1 MAGSTISWRQ
11 FVHVKFEDD
20 ALVTQVTSAFNV
32 LDNEI
37 AFDNYL
43 LGNGHLFKLPEF
55 VNEKDITVTERVLP
69 REGEWKEIAIY
80 KVDDS
85 HVLIH
90 KDNNICYIFPT
101 TKSFAHLKEFQLV
114 LSYRNNINLQK
125 TETDFTIPWSFTCCL
140 DKYIQLLSLSEN
152 DAMLN
157 RLEVVMSPPA
167 GCNFIGTLDDLKIQL
182 PQNVAASPNNTISTK
197 YNEISLVI
205 CPDSNKRPL
214 TLLLKLSVTRPEE
227 FARANHISQGMLIDA
242 RQRNVL
248 EEVVFFA
255 CDLKGSSD
263 PANREKVQIFR
274 AKWMGCIEK
283 LFAENLI
290 LSGKLIGDLPQ
301 LIISPK
307 IFRENS
313 GAKICLML
321 RELFQDGQ
329 KFRGGFHH
337 GLAMATDK
345 SSCGTHYHRGQEF
358 NGDAINHGAKIADL
372 KENGEGLIVS
382 SQFLSWLSPDEPL
395 PAPWSKKQIG
405 DWATDLIRLEVDDLL
420 NKLQAEKI
428 GTATKT
434 KTCHFADRLIQRA
447 QDTGSRLIVGLDPDV
462 ERFPKFLR
470 NRFATDPS
478 DVTLENIIVEFHMA
492 VIEATAQ
499 YAAAFK
505 PQAAFY
511 EQYGHA
517 GLAALQRTLVYLRDL
532 GLPIILDAKRNDIA
546 HTASAYGR
554 AWLGDKRPLTGKT
567 NEWRV
572 DAITINGYLGEDGVK
587 PFLEADPHAGLFVL
601 AKTSNPSAGEF
612 QDLILQ
618 DGGDANF
625 ERMAKLAESWGKNTI
640 GESGYSRIGLVV
652 GATYPEASRLLRE
665 IAPSALFLMPGVGA
679 QGASFDSIAMGCKA
693 DGFGA
698 FAASSR
704 SVLYGFDPAFANS
717 ESSWRKAVMDAS
729 EQEAKMIVIG
739 IQEAINAR

>member
-1 MAGSTISWRQ
+1 MAGSTISWIQ
-11 FVHVKFEDD
+11 SVHVKFEDD
-20 ALVTQVTSAFNV
+20 ALVTQVTSAFIV

-37 AFDNYL
+37 AFDQFL

-69 REGEWKEIAIY
+69 RGGEWKELATY
-80 KVDDS
+80 KVGS
-85 HVLIH
+85 AHILLH
-90 KDNNICYIFPT
+90 KVEKQCYIFPA
-101 TKSFAHLKEFQLV
+101 TKSFADLHEFQLI
-114 LSYRNNINLQK
+114 LNYRTSTNLHK
-125 TETDFTIPWSFTCCL
+125 TETDFTIPWFFTCYL
-140 DKYIQLLSLSEN
+140 DKYLQLLSLGVL
-152 DAMLN
+152 DAKIN
-157 RLEVVMSPPA
+157 RFQVVISPPY
-167 GCNFIGTLDDLKIQL
+167 GCKVSSTRDNLIQQL
-182 PQNVAASPNNTISTK
+182 PENVRSNPYNIFTIEHDK
-197 YNEISLVI
+197 IGLVI
-205 CPDSNKRPL
+205 FPDSMKRPL
-214 TLLLKLSVTRPEE
+214 ALSLNLPFVRPEE
-227 FARANHISQGMLIDA
+227 FARKNHFSQGELINA
-242 RQRNVL
+242 RQRDAQ

-255 CDLKGSSD
+255 CDVIGSSD
-263 PANREKVQIFR
+263 PANKEKVQIFR
-274 AKWMGCIEK
+274 AKWMEYIEK
-283 LFAENLI
+283 LFDANLI

-313 GAKICLML
+313 GAKICLIL
-321 RELFQDGQ
+321 HELFQDGQ
-329 KFRGGFHH
+329 KFRGGFHY
-337 GLAMATDK
+337 GLALATDK
-345 SSCGTHYHRGQEF
+345 SLCETHYHRGQEF

-372 KENGEGLIVS
+372 KENSEGLIAS
-382 SQFLSWLSPDEPL
+382 SQFLYWLTPDEPL
-395 PAPWSKKQIG
+395 PTPWNKKQIG

-420 NKLQAEKI
+420 NKLQAAKN

-434 KTCHFADRLIQRA
+434 KPYHFADRLIRRA

-462 ERFPKFLR
+462 ERFPMFLR
-470 NRFATDPS
+470 NRFAIDPS
-478 DVTLENIIVEFHMA
+478 DETLENIIVEFHIA
-492 VIEATAQ
+492 VIDATAQ

-640 GESGYSRIGLVV
+640 GKSGYSRIGLVV
-652 GATYPEASRLLRE
+652 GATYPQASHLLRE

-679 QGASFDSIAMGCKA
+679 QGANFDSIAMGCKA

-704 SVLYGFDPAFANS
+704 SVLYGFDPESANS

-729 EQEAKMIVIG
+729 EQESRRIVAG